1 VTNNSNKETLK
12 LHIVKV
18 SSNSTTIRLTKIVP
32 SLEVVEMIFIVNTN
46 FDTNRLYISSTM

>member
-1 VTNNSNKETLK
+1 MTNNSNKETLK

-32 SLEVVEMIFIVNTN
+32 SWEVVEMIFIVNTN